1 MANVKIEG
9 MDELVL
15 TLQKSDMFDDDTQK
29 EMLNVFAYILIY
41 NISD

>member
-15 TLQKSDMFDDDTQK
+15 TLQKADIFDDDTH
-29 EMLNVFAYILIY
+29 EWFN
-41 NISD
+41 